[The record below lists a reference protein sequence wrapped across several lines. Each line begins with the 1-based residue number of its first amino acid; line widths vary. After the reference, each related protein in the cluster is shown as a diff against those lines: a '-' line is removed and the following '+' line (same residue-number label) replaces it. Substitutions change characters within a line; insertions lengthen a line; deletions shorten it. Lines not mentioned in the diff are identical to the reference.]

1 MQPRLAVG
9 FILSCAAF
17 GLSCDLR
24 FAGAPGF
31 WLHTALRRVWLV
43 VRFAHC
49 RCAWL
54 LASYRLAPR
63 LAYSVTC
70 ALPTRPT
77 VGFISPCAAFDISHD
92 LRFAGA
98 PGFWLHTA
106 LRRVWLVV
114 RLADAV
120 CHASQGL
127 LSVSCF
133 AAASHNC
140 LHCVQSFAYSAVCR
154 FEEQF
159 SAFAFPGHVTVLP
172 RSADFAMPYGLCS

>member
-1 MQPRLAVG
+1 M
-9 FILSCAAF
+9 
-17 GLSCDLR
+17 R
-24 FAGAPGF
+24 FAYAPDC

-43 VRFAHC
+43 VWLALCLRA
-49 RCAWL
+49 RL

-77 VGFISPCAAFDISHD
+77 VGFISPCAAFGISHD

-127 LSVSCF
+127 PSVSCF

-140 LHCVQSFAYSAVCR
+140 LHCVQSFADSAFRR
-154 FEEQF
+154 FEERF
-159 SAFAFPGHVTVLP
+159 FAFAFP
-172 RSADFAMPYGLCS
+172 AMSQFYRVVRFSQCHLAYAHNVVPG